1 MDFPQGGRYFP
12 AAILQITPAS
22 GIARIAAKIIA
33 GTRQADWDNVG
44 GKLYRMVKFQE
55 CDVIFKEEYELGL
68 ILGVY
73 LPDLGE
79 SVNLLVGF
87 WREKFGFLL
96 VIQSYP

>member
-1 MDFPQGGRYFP
+1 
-12 AAILQITPAS
+12 
-22 GIARIAAKIIA
+22 
-33 GTRQADWDNVG
+33 
-44 GKLYRMVKFQE
+44 MVKFQE

-87 WREKFGFLL
+87 WRETFGFLL